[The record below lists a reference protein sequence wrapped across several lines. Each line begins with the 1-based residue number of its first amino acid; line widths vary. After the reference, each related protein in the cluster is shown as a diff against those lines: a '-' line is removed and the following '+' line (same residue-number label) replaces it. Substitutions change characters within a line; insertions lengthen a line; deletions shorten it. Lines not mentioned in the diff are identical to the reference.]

1 MVIHLNLHKSEKTTL
16 QPPTMMFLEHE
27 LHAQRHTR
35 EYERVMLTKMQK
47 DCLSSDSQNNAVQVS
62 PQEPVKEF

>member
-1 MVIHLNLHKSEKTTL
+1 
-16 QPPTMMFLEHE
+16 MMFLEHE